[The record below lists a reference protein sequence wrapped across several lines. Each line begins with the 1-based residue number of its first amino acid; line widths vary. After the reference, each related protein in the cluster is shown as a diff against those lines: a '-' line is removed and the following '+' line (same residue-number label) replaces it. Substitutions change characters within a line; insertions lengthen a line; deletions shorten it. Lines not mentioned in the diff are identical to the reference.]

1 MGKDHRRSN
10 AGSGGCQVNRIATLA
25 SEIETSL
32 LLLVEAEVEAIAL
45 VAR

>member
-1 MGKDHRRSN
+1 M
-10 AGSGGCQVNRIATLA
+10 GSGGCQVNRIATLA

-32 LLLVEAEVEAIAL
+32 LLLLVEADVEAIAL